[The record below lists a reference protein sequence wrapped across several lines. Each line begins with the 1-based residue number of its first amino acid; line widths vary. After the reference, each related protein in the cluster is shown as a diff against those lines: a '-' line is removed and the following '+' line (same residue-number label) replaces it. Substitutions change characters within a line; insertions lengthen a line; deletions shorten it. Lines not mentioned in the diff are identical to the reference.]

1 MEGGAPNMNTIKSVF
16 LVQEYMAAGIFLIIF
31 VKTLEEVKVIFA
43 LEQAMKIQR
52 GSRGIAPLFL

>member
-1 MEGGAPNMNTIKSVF
+1 MNTIKSVF